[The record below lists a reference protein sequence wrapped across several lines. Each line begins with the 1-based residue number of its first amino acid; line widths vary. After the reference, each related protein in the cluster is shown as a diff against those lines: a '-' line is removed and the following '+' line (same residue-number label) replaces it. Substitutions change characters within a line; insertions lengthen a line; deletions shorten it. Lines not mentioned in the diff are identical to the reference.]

1 MDASLGEPLPR
12 ERVQAFLEAAGAALL
27 VSPGLGTNLGAF
39 DKGTVRVVGG
49 APILP
54 DDPRP
59 MPHVIVAAEHYNRVV
74 RLLERGI
81 EVEIE
86 AEVRIYYDEED
97 LQDYNLVAEIPGTD
111 LSHEIVMIGGHFD
124 AESAG
129 TGATDNASG
138 SAVVMEVMR
147 VLHAIDAR
155 PRRTIRAALW
165 GSEEAGHLGSRGY
178 INNHFANWETHE
190 PLPDYDNLSVYF
202 NTDWY
207 GRFRGIFL
215 EGNPLVAP
223 IFTEWMKPFS
233 DLGLTHLIPVNTR
246 GTDIDSFNTVGL
258 PGFKFLQDDLEYFT
272 TTWHSNMDVYDRLVA
287 EDLMGNTAI
296 LASFAYHAA
305 MRDEKIPRVENRLVN
320 GRRWL
325 K

>member
-1 MDASLGEPLPR
+1 
-12 ERVQAFLEAAGAALL
+12 
-27 VSPGLGTNLGAF
+27 
-39 DKGTVRVVGG
+39 
-49 APILP
+49 
-54 DDPRP
+54 
-59 MPHVIVAAEHYNRVV
+59 V
-74 RLLERGI
+74 RLLERGV
-81 EVEIE
+81 EVTIE
-86 AEVRIYYDEED
+86 AEVRIHYDEED

-111 LSHEIVMIGGHFD
+111 LAHEIVMIGGHFD

-138 SAVVMEVMR
+138 SAVVMETMR
-147 VLHAIDAR
+147 VLHSIGAQ
-155 PRRTIRAALW
+155 PRRTIRAVLW
-165 GSEEAGHLGSRGY
+165 GSEEAGHLGSRSY
-178 INNHFANWETHE
+178 INNHFANWETGE

-215 EGNPLVAP
+215 EGNPLVVP
-223 IFTEWMKPFS
+223 IFTEWMKPFNN
-233 DLGLTHLIPVNTR
+233 LGLTHLIPVNTR
-246 GTDIDSFNTVGL
+246 GTDSDSFNAVGL

-287 EDLMGNTAI
+287 EDLMGNAAI

-305 MRDEKIPRVENRLVN
+305 MRDEKIPRVKKRLIN